1 MKKLIKLFII
11 AITLLIAYS
20 CCSATGQSRAEVY
33 IVYRSSHGDYIKY
46 ARMNGRIIYF
56 VETTDGRIRSV
67 SVL

>member
-1 MKKLIKLFII
+1 MKNLIKLFIV

-20 CCSATGQSRAEVY
+20 CCNASGQSHTAIY
-33 IVYRSSHGDYIKY
+33 NVYRSSHGDYIKY
-46 ARMNGRIIYF
+46 TRMNGRIIYF

>member
-1 MKKLIKLFII
+1 MKNLVKIFII

-20 CCSATGQSRAEVY
+20 CCSATGQSHTAIYTVY
-33 IVYRSSHGDYIKY
+33 KSSHGDYIKY
-46 ARMNGRIIYF
+46 TRINGRIIYF